1 MNSILNKFLK
11 FKQKIPKAEVSL
23 LILSFLGLLISLYL
37 FYLYQQP
44 NEIICLS
51 NCQKVRESDY
61 SSFLGIQLP
70 IWGVLYYLGIF
81 IYTFLRIIL
90 NKICLITKYE
100 KHILVLYTTIGFSF
114 SLYLTYIEAFI
125 LGLFCDWCLASAAVS
140 TLIFLVNLTS
150 TLKRTLIKN
159 NVKFR
164 N

>member
-1 MNSILNKFLK
+1 MKNILNIFLK
-11 FKQKIPKAEVSL
+11 FKQKIPKAECIL
-23 LILSFLGLLISLYL
+23 LILSVLGLIVSLYL
-37 FYLYQQP
+37 LYLYKQP
-44 NEIICLS
+44 NEIVCLS

-90 NKICLITKYE
+90 NKIYLLTKYE
-100 KHILVLYTTIGFSF
+100 KYLFFLYTTIGFSF

-140 TLIFLVNLTS
+140 TFIFLVNLTS
-150 TLKRTLIKN
+150 TLKRTLIK
-159 NVKFR
+159 
-164 N
+164 